1 MGQPSASQG
10 GIDNPALN
18 PQAFERGMA
27 DVSAAERQGMTVA
40 GTYVKTGLLLVILIA
55 AAAFGWSQVEIVTLN
70 GSEIALQPSWTW
82 LAFLLTFIL
91 GIAGAFAVRASPI
104 IGPLYALSE
113 GALLGVA
120 AHYFDLAYDGIVLQA
135 VVATLAIFIAML
147 LLDSTGLVRATS
159 RLVVGVAAAMGALAI
174 LYTTA
179 WMLSLFG
186 VTFQFWTEPTPLGI
200 GLSLAVV
207 VLGAL
212 SLPLNF
218 AFIRSAAA
226 AGAPKF
232 MEWYGAYGL
241 MLSIIWIY
249 VSILRLLA
257 LLRRAQ
263 G

>member
-1 MGQPSASQG
+1 VAAASPTMGQPSASQG

-40 GTYVKTGLLLVILIA
+40 GTDVKTGLLLVILI

-70 GSEIALQPSWTW
+70 GREVALQPAWSW
-82 LAFLLTFIL
+82 LALLLTFIL
-91 GIAGAFAVRASPI
+91 GIAGAFAIRASPI
-104 IGPLYALSE
+104 IGPLYALSQ
-113 GALLGVA
+113 G
-120 AHYFDLAYDGIVLQA
+120 
-135 VVATLAIFIAML
+135 
-147 LLDSTGLVRATS
+147 S
-159 RLVVGVAAAMGALAI
+159 
-174 LYTTA
+174 
-179 WMLSLFG
+179 
-186 VTFQFWTEPTPLGI
+186 PLGI
-200 GLSLAVV
+200 ALSLGVI

-212 SLPLNF
+212 SLPLSF
-218 AFIRSAAA
+218 EFISRAAT

-249 VSILRLLA
+249 VSVLRLLA
-257 LLRRAQ
+257 LLRRSQ